1 MSEKLNCA
9 NCCIADFKENL
20 CDCDGGFCKEF
31 KGIGSVEDFENAVME
46 RIRSNGRWNW
56 IGFNIEC
63 SLCGFTPCFD
73 STEPLYNYCPN
84 CGAKMEVTK

>member
-1 MSEKLNCA
+1 MSDLISRKDAVDALTIEYMDRGVLGEKWA
-9 NCCIADFKENL
+9 VEKCIDAIKNL
-20 CDCDGGFCKEF
+20 PPAEKT
-31 KGIGSVEDFENAVME
+31 
-46 RIRSNGRWNW
+46 GRRNW

-84 CGAKMEVTK
+84 CGAKMEVEE